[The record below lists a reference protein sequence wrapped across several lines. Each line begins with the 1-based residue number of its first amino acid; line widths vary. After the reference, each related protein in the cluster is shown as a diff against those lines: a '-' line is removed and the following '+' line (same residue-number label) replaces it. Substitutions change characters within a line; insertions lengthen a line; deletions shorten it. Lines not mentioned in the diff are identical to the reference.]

1 MVILEEIDIKS
12 ARTCAHKGE
21 ENMKYYVAYIENG
34 KSFKDN
40 YIHTIILE
48 YPKEI

>member
-1 MVILEEIDIKS
+1 
-12 ARTCAHKGE
+12 
-21 ENMKYYVAYIENG
+21 MKYYVAYIENG

-48 YPKEI
+48 YPKEIKLLDSLTRTSSK